1 MSNIKSELISWIK
14 TILFAVL
21 FALFINNVVIVNASV
36 PTGSME
42 TNIMPND
49 RIIAFRLSYLFSDPK
64 RFDIVVFKNPDDES
78 VPFVKRVIGLPGET
92 IDIKGGKVYINSSE
106 EPLDDSF
113 IKEAQ
118 DVEQDMRFV
127 VPDGCFFMMGDNR
140 NNSSDSRYWN
150 NSYVEK
156 KKIMGEVVF
165 RYYPFSRLKVF

>member
-1 MSNIKSELISWIK
+1 MANIKSELISWIK

-42 TNIMPND
+42 NNIMPND
-49 RIIAFRLSYLFSDPK
+49 RIIAFRLSYLFSNPK
-64 RFDIVVFKNPDDES
+64 RFDIVVFKNPDNES

-92 IDIKGGKVYINSSE
+92 VDIKGGKVYINSSN

-113 IKEAQ
+113 IKEVQ

-127 VPDGCFFMMGDNR
+127 VPEGCFFMMGDNR

-150 NSYVEK
+150 NSFVEK
-156 KKIMGEVVF
+156 KKIMGEVIL
-165 RYYPFSRLKVF
+165 RYYPFSKLKVF